1 MTKSAPPSPNG
12 VASFFETR
20 FPPPLVMLV
29 TAALMWCSH
38 HWLRIAD
45 LIPTGWRLM
54 SIVVALSGVSTV
66 VIAFRQFQRA
76 KTTINP
82 LDPSQA
88 SHIVSTGIFGLSR
101 NPMYVG
107 FSLLLAAWAIF
118 LGSVSPWFFV
128 IGFVAYMTRFQI
140 LPEELALEQ
149 KFGSEYLAYKKN
161 VARWVGV

>member
-1 MTKSAPPSPNG
+1 MTKSTSPRS
-12 VASFFETR
+12 VASLFETR

-29 TAALMWCSH
+29 SAAIMWCSH
-38 HWLRIAD
+38 HWLRIAE
-45 LIPTGWRLM
+45 LTPSAWRLL
-54 SIVVALSGVSTV
+54 SIIVALSGLSIV
-66 VIAFRQFQRA
+66 VIAFRQFQKA

-88 SHIVSTGIFGLSR
+88 SRIVSTGIFSVSR

-118 LGSVSPWFFV
+118 LRSTSPWIFV
-128 IGFVAYMTRFQI
+128 VGFIAYMTRFQI

-149 KFGSEYLAYKKN
+149 KFGSEYLVYKRN
-161 VARWVGV
+161 VARWIVV

>member
-1 MTKSAPPSPNG
+1 MTKSAPPSPTG

-20 FPPPLVMLV
+20 FPPPLVMLL

-45 LIPTGWRLM
+45 LIPTAWRLM
-54 SIVVALSGVSTV
+54 SIVVAFSGVGII
-66 VIAFRQFQRA
+66 VIAFRQFQKE

-82 LDPSQA
+82 LNPSQA
-88 SHIVSTGIFGLSR
+88 SRIVSTGIFGLSR

-118 LGSVSPWFFV
+118 LGSASPWIFV
-128 IGFVAYMTRFQI
+128 ICFIAYMTRFQI

-149 KFGSEYLAYKKN
+149 KFGSEYLAYKRN
-161 VARWVGV
+161 VARWIGI